1 MILTLKNLN
10 VKNFYVRHFKMEL
23 GRKVLNVT
31 KKDPF
36 LQIELI

>member
-10 VKNFYVRHFKMEL
+10 VKNVRHFKMEL